1 ALTQGAGL
9 AETAEWLANATG
21 SEVFI
26 GLHEPAVPQLLA
38 GLAGGTRWDRLAPV
52 DPEHILGVWQ
62 RLLGQLPEGVKT
74 VLHECPPELFLGITQ
89 VGFDRVGV
97 ADGHFCG
104 EPSTS
109 ELKDAIGAGV
119 GAGQGIG
126 ICVPQP
132 AEPLVAAA
140 IEDSAAQYAGAVHRL
155 WQQWSFP
162 AEQLTQQIDLC
173 AITPGLDEVAV
184 SRSEDTR

>member
-1 ALTQGAGL
+1 GA
-9 AETAEWLANATG
+9 
-21 SEVFI
+21 
-26 GLHEPAVPQLLA
+26 
-38 GLAGGTRWDRLAPV
+38 TRCDWVGPV
-52 DPEHILGVWQ
+52 VPEHILGVWR
-62 RLLGQLPEGVKT
+62 RLLGQLPEGVGT
-74 VLHECPPELFLGITQ
+74 VLHECPPELFRDIPQ

-97 ADGHFCG
+97 AAEHLFG
-104 EPSTS
+104 EQSTS
-109 ELKDAIGAGV
+109 ELKDAIGSSV

-132 AEPLVAAA
+132 AEPLGAAA
-140 IEDSAAQYAGAVHRL
+140 IEDSAAQYAGAVQRL

-184 SRSEDTR
+184 SPAVAATWSAIARIAARNLVAG